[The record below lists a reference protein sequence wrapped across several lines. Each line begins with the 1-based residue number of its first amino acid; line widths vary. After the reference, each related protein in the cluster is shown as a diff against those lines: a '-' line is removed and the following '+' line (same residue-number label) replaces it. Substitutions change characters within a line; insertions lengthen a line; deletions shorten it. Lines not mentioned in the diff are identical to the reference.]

1 LPAVLRSRAK
11 THRGKVFVRI
21 PHEGYTATYD
31 QIDEDASKIALSLLS
46 LGGRAGERVLIFA
59 GNSHEHLL
67 TWFGCSY
74 AGLIDVPINTAYFG
88 RILDHQ
94 IGLAAPRFAVVETS
108 LAPRL
113 IESNAAKQNISNVIL
128 IGDDGADLASVSAD
142 LRSAGFRTA
151 SFESLMRD
159 AATLDLPTCKPSD
172 NASILFT
179 SGTTGPSKGVL
190 LPHAQL
196 HLGAETM
203 ASMTLLDEND
213 VYLAPGPLFHGNA
226 RFVST
231 YPAMVV
237 GGEIV
242 LLRKFSASGWI
253 DSVRENRVTVANLIG
268 VMMDFV
274 WKQPPSPLDNQ
285 NDLRCVV
292 CTPTAW
298 SIAEEFKARFD
309 FESLVESYGMTEVA
323 VPILTPYGESRPKGA
338 VGLLLSDCY
347 EARLADPE
355 TDEVVGSHEKGEL
368 LLRPRYPWTMNAG
381 YVGMPEA
388 TVLANRN
395 LWFHTG
401 DAFRVDED
409 GWYYFID
416 RTNDA
421 LRRRGENISSY
432 EVEQPILQH
441 PSVAECA
448 VIGVPSG
455 IDGGEAEVLAV
466 IVTVP
471 GASLTAKEVWQWCEE
486 RMPAFTIPR
495 YIRFLDGLPKT
506 PTEKVQKI
514 TLREQGVTVGTAD
527 RWAQSTQQACG

>member
-1 LPAVLRSRAK
+1 
-11 THRGKVFVRI
+11 
-21 PHEGYTATYD
+21 
-31 QIDEDASKIALSLLS
+31 
-46 LGGRAGERVLIFA
+46 
-59 GNSHEHLL
+59 
-67 TWFGCSY
+67 
-74 AGLIDVPINTAYFG
+74 
-88 RILDHQ
+88 
-94 IGLAAPRFAVVETS
+94 
-108 LAPRL
+108 
-113 IESNAAKQNISNVIL
+113 
-128 IGDDGADLASVSAD
+128 
-142 LRSAGFRTA
+142 
-151 SFESLMRD
+151 
-159 AATLDLPTCKPSD
+159 
-172 NASILFT
+172 
-179 SGTTGPSKGVL
+179 
-190 LPHAQL
+190 
-196 HLGAETM
+196 
-203 ASMTLLDEND
+203 
-213 VYLAPGPLFHGNA
+213 
-226 RFVST
+226 
-231 YPAMVV
+231 
-237 GGEIV
+237 
-242 LLRKFSASGWI
+242 
-253 DSVRENRVTVANLIG
+253 
-268 VMMDFV
+268 
-274 WKQPPSPLDNQ
+274 
-285 NDLRCVV
+285 
-292 CTPTAW
+292 
-298 SIAEEFKARFD
+298 
-309 FESLVESYGMTEVA
+309 
-323 VPILTPYGESRPKGA
+323 
-338 VGLLLSDCY
+338 
-347 EARLADPE
+347 
-355 TDEVVGSHEKGEL
+355 
-368 LLRPRYPWTMNAG
+368 MNAG